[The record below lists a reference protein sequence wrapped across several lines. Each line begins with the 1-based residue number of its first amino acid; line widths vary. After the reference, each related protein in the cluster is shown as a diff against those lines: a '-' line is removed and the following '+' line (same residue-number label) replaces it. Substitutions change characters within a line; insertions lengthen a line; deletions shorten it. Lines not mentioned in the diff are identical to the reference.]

1 MFSTLHIVAKTKQ
14 ESEKHATWQR
24 YEVIYIS
31 KSYMYAR
38 SHHKNLIF
46 MLRFLCFNLFSI
58 EAERQTQL
66 ARYPAAPESKER
78 KKKMHRHILVF
89 LFRCL
94 YLALRKKLFVN
105 LQRFSRQLNY
115 TMLQ

>member
-1 MFSTLHIVAKTKQ
+1 MFCTLHVVAKTKP

-24 YEVIYIS
+24 YEVIYKS

-46 MLRFLCFNLFSI
+46 MLRFLCFNLFNI

-66 ARYPAAPESKER
+66 ARYPTALESKER
-78 KKKMHRHILVF
+78 KKKAQTCSCISVWLLVF
-89 LFRCL
+89 GFE
-94 YLALRKKLFVN
+94 KET
-105 LQRFSRQLNY
+105 FSQFAEVF
-115 TMLQ
+115 

>member
-1 MFSTLHIVAKTKQ
+1 MFCTLHVVAKTKP

-24 YEVIYIS
+24 YEVIYKS

-46 MLRFLCFNLFSI
+46 MLRFLCFNLFNI

-66 ARYPAAPESKER
+66 ARYPTALESKER
-78 KKKMHRHILVF
+78 KKKKAQTCSCISVWLLVF
-89 LFRCL
+89 GFE
-94 YLALRKKLFVN
+94 KET
-105 LQRFSRQLNY
+105 FSQFAEVF
-115 TMLQ
+115 